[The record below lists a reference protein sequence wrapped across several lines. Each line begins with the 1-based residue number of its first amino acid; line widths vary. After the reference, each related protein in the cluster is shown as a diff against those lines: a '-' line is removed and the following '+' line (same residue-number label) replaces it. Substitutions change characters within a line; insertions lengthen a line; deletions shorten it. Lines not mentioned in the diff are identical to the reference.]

1 MGGKRDNPP
10 AMRSISGL
18 PSPPSLTAIRV
29 IIYDCDGVLIDS
41 RRANAAFYNHILAR
55 FGLPPLSP
63 QQLDFVQCSTAIE
76 AIDLLFQDTPWRDEA
91 QTYQLAMD
99 NRPFLTLMRLEP
111 HVREVLVSLRPAYRT
126 AIATNR
132 GKSLPLVL
140 NELGLVDLFDL
151 TISSYEVAKQKPH
164 PECLLKILEHFRVEP
179 EEAMYIGDAPVDLLA
194 SRRAGVTF
202 VAYKN
207 PDLEAGYHLQ
217 DHLDLLKILPAVSRS

>member
-1 MGGKRDNPP
+1 MPH
-10 AMRSISGL
+10 A
-18 PSPPSLTAIRV
+18 PSLTAIRV

-41 RRANAAFYNHILAR
+41 RRANAAFYNHILEN
-55 FGLPPLSP
+55 FGLPRLTP
-63 QQLDFVQCSTAIE
+63 QQLDFVQYSTAQD
-76 AIDLLFQDTPWRDEA
+76 AIDLLFQDTPWREEA
-91 QTYQLAMD
+91 QDFQRAID
-99 NRPFLTLMRLEP
+99 NGPFLNLLRREP
-111 HVREVLVSLRPAYRT
+111 HVRETLVSLRPAYRT

-140 NELGLVDLFDL
+140 QELGLADLFDL

-179 EEAMYIGDAPVDLLA
+179 GEAMYIGDARVDLLA

-202 VAYKN
+202 VAYQN

-217 DHLDLLKILPAVSRS
+217 DHLDLLKILPAVSQS

>member
-1 MGGKRDNPP
+1 
-10 AMRSISGL
+10 
-18 PSPPSLTAIRV
+18 
-29 IIYDCDGVLIDS
+29 
-41 RRANAAFYNHILAR
+41 
-55 FGLPPLSP
+55 
-63 QQLDFVQCSTAIE
+63 
-76 AIDLLFQDTPWRDEA
+76 
-91 QTYQLAMD
+91 
-99 NRPFLTLMRLEP
+99 
-111 HVREVLVSLRPAYRT
+111 LRPAYRT

-140 NELGLVDLFDL
+140 QELGLADLFDL

-179 EEAMYIGDAPVDLLA
+179 GEAMYIGDARVDLLA

-217 DHLDLLKILPAVSRS
+217 DHLDLLKILPAVSQS

>member
-1 MGGKRDNPP
+1 MMDAPNP
-10 AMRSISGL
+10 A
-18 PSPPSLTAIRV
+18 AIRV

-41 RRANAAFYNHILAR
+41 RRANAAFYNHILEK

-63 QQLDFVQCSTAIE
+63 QQLDFVQCSTAQE
-76 AIDLLFQDTPWRDEA
+76 AVDLLFQGTPWREEA
-91 QTYQLAMD
+91 QNFQRAMD
-99 NRPFLTLMRLEP
+99 NRPFLPLLRLEP
-111 HVREVLVSLRPAYRT
+111 HVREALVSLRPGYRT

-140 NELGLVDLFDL
+140 QELGLVDLFDL
-151 TISSYEVAKQKPH
+151 TISSYEVAKPKPH

-179 EEAMYIGDAPVDLLA
+179 EEAMYIGDAPVDLVA

-207 PDLEAGYHLQ
+207 PGLEAGYHLQ
-217 DHLDLLKILPAVSRS
+217 DHLDLLKILPAGSRG